1 MPENST
7 DESPHRARL
16 VLVPVSNPDTA
27 PGLLDLA
34 WNLADREEG
43 RVIALYVT
51 LGDTEDDDDAIEVMT
66 AVVEQERAEG
76 ADVELMT
83 RTAPTV
89 ARGILDVAREQGV
102 SLIVI
107 GFQIAGH
114 GKVTVGPVVESVART
129 TPCDLIV
136 FRGSKQRRLD
146 LEQVKRI
153 VMPLNGSDNA
163 RVAAR
168 VGSQLAGAYE
178 AEPLA
183 IYIESDPHLPDWHG
197 LARIEASLSRL
208 PPDRA
213 RQVRRT
219 VAHARDVVR
228 GVVSRSEPDDV
239 LVIGFSE
246 RSSLDRWIFGDIVQR
261 MLAQA
266 PSPVIVVKQ
275 AISEDVSE
283 AERLGRRLLA
293 QFSPRLTPAERTEV
307 ERHAS
312 ELSLRGI
319 NFYVLMF
326 LSALLASLGLLQNS
340 ATVIIGAMLV
350 APLMS
355 PLMAFSVG
363 LLQGRLRL
371 MRDAALTTVTGVG
384 IGLAVTIALGWLFPM
399 DVATDQMLARG
410 EPSLLDLGI
419 ALASGAVGAYA
430 MARKD
435 IPSALA
441 GVAIAA
447 ALVPPLCTVG
457 LAIAFGDQEL
467 ALGSTLLFATNIV
480 SISLAGAGI
489 FLWLGIRPEP
499 QAETMVNWLVSLVV
513 LVALAVP
520 LVSAFVD
527 VVRLEQQTSTVRS
540 VLTDQ
545 FAPGEVVDVRLNASE
560 QPNEVRATI
569 RSVEWLTSLDVQE
582 AQAALSEALGKE
594 VMLELTNLRAIEP

>member
-168 VGSQLAGAYE
+168 VGSQLAEAYE

-183 IYIESDPHLPDWHG
+183 IYVESDPHLPDWHG

-219 VAHARDVVR
+219 VTHARDVVR

-266 PSPVIVVKQ
+266 PGPVIVVKQ

-319 NFYVLMF
+319 NFYVLML

-467 ALGSTLLFATNIV
+467 ALGSSLLFATNIV

>member
-76 ADVELMT
+76 ADIELMT

-168 VGSQLAGAYE
+168 VGSQLAEAYE

-319 NFYVLMF
+319 NFYVLML

>member
-168 VGSQLAGAYE
+168 VGSQLAEAYE

-319 NFYVLMF
+319 NFYVLML